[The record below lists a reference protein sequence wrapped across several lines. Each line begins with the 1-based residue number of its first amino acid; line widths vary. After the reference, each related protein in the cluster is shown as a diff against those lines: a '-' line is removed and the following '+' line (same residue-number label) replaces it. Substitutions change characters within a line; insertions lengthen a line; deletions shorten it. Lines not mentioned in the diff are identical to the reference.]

1 VAELRR
7 YSLTAV
13 ILLVLLRLGL
23 GWQLL
28 YEGLWKI
35 DTLDSTT
42 PWSSDGYLKS
52 AQGPMRNFFRAMTG
66 DPDDKSWLD
75 EERVSARWDRWR
87 DRFIRHYGLDTNQ
100 IARLDEKIDGAAA
113 FAAPLDALPPDVDFK
128 AAKLDSVV
136 SYDANAKRLVID
148 GKKHMLPTEKQALL
162 DQIADRDG
170 PEYAK
175 YRKALD
181 DAFLRASRLSYKER
195 MRAHLMGNPD
205 NAGLIDG
212 RIGQIQLYN
221 EMVSR
226 YENKLAAAKVDFE
239 KTHLTRV
246 WSDARAKGR
255 DLAGPVMAMDVELR
269 EDAINL
275 LSVDQLRKGALPEPW
290 TRLKVVDTL
299 TIAGLT
305 GLGLLLILGLF
316 TRFAAFSAAF
326 MVFGFYMAMPP
337 LPGVPDA
344 PGPEH
349 SFIVNK
355 NLIEVLALLALAS
368 VPTGYWFGL
377 DNLISRLM
385 ARRRRSTVVS
395 AAGKS

>member
-13 ILLVLLRLGL
+13 VLLVLLRLGL

-35 DTLDSTT
+35 DTLDSSS

-75 EERVSARWDRWR
+75 EEQVSARWDQWK
-87 DRFIRHYGLDTNQ
+87 DRFIRHYGLDENQ
-100 IARLDEKIDGAAA
+100 ITRLNEKIEGATA
-113 FAAPLDALPPDVDFK
+113 FAAPLDALPPGVDFK
-128 AAKLDSVV
+128 AAKLDSVI
-136 SYDANAKRLVID
+136 SYNPVTKRLVID
-148 GKKHMLPTEKQALL
+148 GKKHMLPAEKQTLV
-162 DQIADRDG
+162 DQVADNEG
-170 PEYAK
+170 PEYAAYLK
-175 YRKALD
+175 SLD
-181 DAFLRASRLSYKER
+181 EAFLRAGRLSYKER

-221 EMVSR
+221 EMVNR
-226 YENKLAAAKVDFE
+226 YENKLAAVKVDFE
-239 KTHLTRV
+239 MNHLTRV

-255 DLAGPVMAMDVELR
+255 DLAGPVMAMDALLQ
-269 EDAINL
+269 EDAIDL
-275 LSVDQLRKGALPEPW
+275 LTVDQLRKGSLPKPW

-305 GLGLLLILGLF
+305 GLGLLLILGLC
-316 TRFAAFSAAF
+316 TRFAALSAAL

-377 DNLISRLM
+377 DNVISRLM
-385 ARRRRSTVVS
+385 ARRRKSTAVIPT
-395 AAGKS
+395 GKS